1 MDRVILHAD
10 MDAFFASIEQRD
22 KPELRGKPVIVGAT
36 SRRGVVAAASYEARV
51 FGVRS
56 AMPGFLA
63 RKLCPQ
69 GVYLPSDMKK
79 YSEVS
84 TQIHRV
90 FEEVTP
96 LIEPIALDEAFLDVT
111 ASRSLF
117 GSPEEIGRFIKKR
130 VREETDL
137 AVSCGIARSKLVAKI
152 ACALGKPDGLKL
164 VWPDDERALLDPLP
178 IRRLWGI
185 GPVAEEQLRAAGFE
199 TFADLANAEPS
210 ALRSVL
216 GDRAEEIQKRARG
229 DDDRPVEADREAK
242 SYGEENTFAH
252 DVSDRA
258 TVTAAITAHAES
270 VARRLRHDAIEGK
283 TITLKIKLAH
293 ARKQRVS
300 RMPGGIDPTQSGA
313 PNTEPSYPLLT
324 RSKTLPQAT
333 NDAAL
338 IRKTA
343 ITLWD
348 GANVHEPIRLL
359 GVSLS
364 ALAPTTSQLAL
375 FGDQPDERHGK
386 LGAAMDAITARFGS
400 GAINRAV
407 DTPEKITPT
416 MRKKRGEST

>member
-79 YSEVS
+79 YGEVS
-84 TQIHRV
+84 AQIHRV

-152 ACALGKPDGLKL
+152 ACALGKPDGLKI
-164 VWPDDERALLDPLP
+164 VWPDEERALLDPLP

-199 TFADLANAEPS
+199 TFADLASAELG
-210 ALRSVL
+210 ALRGIL

-242 SYGEENTFAH
+242 SYGEENTFER
-252 DVSDRA
+252 DITDREA
-258 TVTAAITAHAES
+258 VTAAITAHAES

-283 TITLKIKLAH
+283 TVTLKIKLAR
-293 ARKQRVS
+293 ARKLRVS
-300 RMPGGIDPTQSGA
+300 RMPGGDDE
-313 PNTEPSYPLLT
+313 PNYPLLT
-324 RSKTLPQAT
+324 RSKTLPQPT
-333 NDAAL
+333 NDAAV
-338 IRKTA
+338 IRKAA

-348 GANVHEPIRLL
+348 GANVDEPIRLL

-364 ALAPTTSQLAL
+364 ALAPTTTQLAL
-375 FGDQPDERHGK
+375 FGDQPEERHGK

-416 MRKKRGEST
+416 MRKKRGETP